1 MENENIEENV
11 TSENIE
17 EVETT
22 EEVEDTDEGQ
32 EDEVSNS
39 PTLEDFEK
47 AQAKLKELE
56 EKNKQLYARIKKSEE
71 QKTNKKTNTNISDE
85 ESLLRLA
92 KVAGS
97 LDDEDLEVLK
107 SINGSSIAEKVDNP
121 LFKAFKAEKER
132 KLKQSKSALSPSTP
146 GRTFNKQD
154 PNDQTISPEE
164 REARIKKTMGI

>member
-1 MENENIEENV
+1 MENENIEEV
-11 TSENIE
+11 ETSENNE

-22 EEVEDTDEGQ
+22 DEVVEETDEGQ
-32 EDEVSNS
+32 EDG
-39 PTLEDFEK
+39 PTLEDYEK

-71 QKTNKKTNTNISDE
+71 KPTNKTNSKVSDE

-92 KVAGS
+92 KVASS

-107 SINGSSIAEKVDNP
+107 SINGNSIAEKVDNP

-132 KLKQSKSALSPSTP
+132 KVKQKQSALSPSTP

-154 PNDQTISPEE
+154 PNDPTLSPED
-164 REARIKKTMGI
+164 REAKIKKAMGL